1 MADPNNVEGN
11 AVVECET
18 TDGAEGK
25 TDSARTSTTSRP
37 LVRDSAKRARK
48 RMVEWSKV
56 LTAPPP
62 RRMLRIAELPWNIWI
77 T

>member
-11 AVVECET
+11 AGVVECET

-37 LVRDSAKRARK
+37 PVRDSAKRARK

-56 LTAPPP
+56 LTGPP
-62 RRMLRIAELPWNIWI
+62 EDVKNS
-77 T
+77 

>member
-11 AVVECET
+11 TGDVECET

-25 TDSARTSTTSRP
+25 TDSAWTSTTSRP
-37 LVRDSAKRARK
+37 PVRDSVKRARK

-56 LTAPPP
+56 LTAPP
-62 RRMLRIAELPWNIWI
+62 EDVENS
-77 T
+77 